1 MQEAMTVKN
10 VMKAY
15 MDAYE
20 LTQKKFADAV
30 TASLVNTD
38 ISRVSVT
45 NWCNGKSSPS
55 TDFLLVCAVAYEDWR
70 RAWAMDCLKAKLP
83 EVFDSGMVTFHLP
96 RKETIQP

>member
-1 MQEAMTVKN
+1 MKEVYTVKD
-10 VMKAY
+10 VMKTY
-15 MDAYE
+15 MDAYS
-20 LTQKKFADAV
+20 LTQQKFADAV
-30 TASLVNTD
+30 TASLVNTE

-83 EVFDSGMVTFHLP
+83 EVFDSGVVVFKLP
-96 RKETIQP
+96 LAG

>member
-1 MQEAMTVKN
+1 MHEEPAVKD
-10 VMKAY
+10 VMKTY

-20 LTQKKFADAV
+20 LTQQKFADAV
-30 TASLVNTD
+30 TASLVNTE

-55 TDFLLVCAVAYEDWR
+55 TDFLLLCAVAYEDWR

-83 EVFDSGMVTFHLP
+83 EVFEAGVVTFNLP
-96 RKETIQP
+96 LRAQ